1 MPIEPNGGRGE
12 PTDADLVAST
22 RGGTP
27 AAFGRLV
34 RRYQAIAVARAYS
47 HVGDR
52 SEAEDIAQEAFMRA
66 YRYLHQ
72 LREPASFG
80 PWLLQAVSN
89 VARRAS
95 ERRSRR
101 PGPLPEAH
109 PAPAPPPRA
118 DVLDAIAA
126 LPEAEQQVIQLHY
139 CQGYKCSEIARLLG
153 LQLGSI
159 TSRLTRAR
167 QKLRRLLSED
177 DQ

>member
-1 MPIEPNGGRGE
+1 MQTPSNGGGAV
-12 PTDADLVAST
+12 PTDAELVDAA
-22 RGGTP
+22 RAGTG
-27 AAFGRLV
+27 AAFGQLV
-34 RRYQAIAVARAYS
+34 RRYQSIAVARAYA
-47 HVGDR
+47 HVADR
-52 SEAEDIAQEAFMRA
+52 AEAEDIAQEAFMRA
-66 YRYLHQ
+66 HRYLDQ
-72 LREPASFG
+72 LRKPASFG
-80 PWLLQAVSN
+80 PWLLQTVSN

-95 ERRSRR
+95 DRRSRR
-101 PGPLPEAH
+101 PGPLPETH
-109 PAPAPPPRA
+109 PAPPPPPRA